1 MLQRII
7 KKPKIRFENDAMA
20 AIFSH
25 PCLLSGQLIHMLVL
39 GLDQNNLTAM
49 FNRSSGLK
57 QIFFSTHSPLNTRFP
72 ME

>member
-1 MLQRII
+1 
-7 KKPKIRFENDAMA
+7 MA

-39 GLDQNNLTAM
+39 GLDQSKMTTM
-49 FNRSSGLK
+49 FEKSPGLK
-57 QIFFSTHSPLNTRFP
+57 QIFFSTYCPLNTRFP